1 MRSLWTSCGV
11 VENLRA
17 PLLGKKIG
25 KAEKRVGYPGL
36 HSTNI
41 VERLLFTNFCA
52 VFKGFKNE

>member
-25 KAEKRVGYPGL
+25 KAEKKESGTQVCIQQ
-36 HSTNI
+36 T
-41 VERLLFTNFCA
+41 
-52 VFKGFKNE
+52 